1 MSYKDSQK
9 TSATI
14 QVLVKVFPR
23 WHHISAAK
31 HRIFKLSLSV
41 RLPSPARARMP
52 SVYLPHPPP
61 IGGPGLYGAPPPP
74 RPILPYLL
82 PGGLGGPP
90 PGR

>member
-14 QVLVKVFPR
+14 QVLVKVFPG

-41 RLPSPARARMP
+41 RLPLPARAGMP
-52 SVYLPHPPP
+52 SVYLQ
-61 IGGPGLYGAPPPP
+61 
-74 RPILPYLL
+74 
-82 PGGLGGPP
+82 LGKFKMQVLEQFSIECRHQFALVCCGIAAL
-90 PGR
+90 